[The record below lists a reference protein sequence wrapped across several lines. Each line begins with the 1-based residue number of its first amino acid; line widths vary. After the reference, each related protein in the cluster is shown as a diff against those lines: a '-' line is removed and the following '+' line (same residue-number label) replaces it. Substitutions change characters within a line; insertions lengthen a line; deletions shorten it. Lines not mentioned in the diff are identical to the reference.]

1 MAGGIVMELRAENFA
16 KISQADIA
24 VDGITVIAGENDT
37 WKNKYMWFEWIVEMI
52 TRQEW
57 KLGSKDI
64 FYEIVSSISSW
75 I

>member
-37 WKNKYMWFEWIVEMI
+37 WKNKYM
-52 TRQEW
+52 
-57 KLGSKDI
+57 
-64 FYEIVSSISSW
+64 
-75 I
+75 